1 MPERI
6 APPKLKGH
14 EHENVF
20 DLSAYRAAL
29 QAQTLPESSHT
40 ELLEIFDAA
49 AEDMRDLDH
58 AEDGL
63 EFALQVHGIASRL
76 DTIARTRGAGI
87 PADTMSAFSD
97 ALTHARAAAA
107 AARHIEETR
116 GSLQDAVAR
125 MERARKELLR
135 AIEVLF
141 VAIVRSSPR
150 E

>member
-20 DLSAYRAAL
+20 DLVAYRTAL
-29 QAQTLPESSHT
+29 ETKDLPEPSRE
-40 ELLEIFDAA
+40 ELLSVFDSI
-49 AEDMRDLDH
+49 AEEMRDLDH